1 MMLALET
8 LKEKLHKIKLER
20 QRIFKIITI
29 EVKTIA
35 IGKTNLIQFC

>member
-1 MMLALET
+1 MGLSKIAQDKVRKAKNT
-8 LKEKLHKIKLER
+8 L
-20 QRIFKIITI
+20 FKIITI